1 MSISNRKKNL
11 VCQIF
16 MSNELEPATFV
27 WFDDS
32 LLQNLKARIFTEK
45 GRMALRLLGSW
56 LWPLSPLLRRAY
68 WASSPSSRR
77 CSHQRQCIK
86 CLTLCLL
93 SLLSD
98 HWAILCLHKS
108 FLRALKWFPVT
119 SRKCPNFY
127 SGCTGTSGFFYG
139 KGQCQIAVLL
149 PLGLEQL
156 MASLV
161 SFSDKSS
168 IFSFF

>member
-1 MSISNRKKNL
+1 MSWSQRLSSDLMILYCWIWK
-11 VCQIF
+11 
-16 MSNELEPATFV
+16 LESSMRRV
-27 WFDDS
+27 D
-32 LLQNLKARIFTEK
+32 
-45 GRMALRLLGSW
+45 RMALRLLGSW
-56 LWPLSPLLRRAY
+56 LWPLSPLLRKAD

-77 CSHQRQCIK
+77 CSHQSQCIK

-119 SRKCPNFY
+119 SRKCPKFY
-127 SGCTGTSGFFYG
+127 SGCTGTSGFFHG

-149 PLGLEQL
+149 PLVLEQL
-156 MASLV
+156 MASFV

-168 IFSFF
+168 IFSYFFLWGGDRIK